1 MLCTFHW
8 TLCEDQDHW
17 ESSLYFLCCFL
28 SVRNLWL
35 TCILMFWTCC
45 QSMMWAITP
54 QTIFQGWVAICDIPL
69 KRLSQ
74 VVKDSSYYLFINLQS
89 SCSFG
94 KLVLSVTWWK
104 LLLPYF
110 ICTTATGWEGKEIF
124 SKGVS
129 DSQKEGEG
137 RGWGSG
143 NYTCPRSLFFCY
155 DGFQV
160 VVVGDQSAG
169 KTSVLEMIAQARIFP
184 RLVSSFMHSIVK
196 W

>member
-8 TLCEDQDHW
+8 TLCGDQDHW

-54 QTIFQGWVAICDIPL
+54 QTIFQGWVAIFDIPL

-74 VVKDSSYYLFINLQS
+74 VVKDSSYFIFINLQS

-94 KLVLSVTWWK
+94 ELVLSVTWWK

-110 ICTTATGWEGKEIF
+110 SCNAATGWEGK
-124 SKGVS
+124 
-129 DSQKEGEG
+129 QKFFP
-137 RGWGSG
+137 RGWVTVKRKERGG
-143 NYTCPRSLFFCY
+143 GGGVETTHVQGHC
-155 DGFQV
+155 
-160 VVVGDQSAG
+160 
-169 KTSVLEMIAQARIFP
+169 
-184 RLVSSFMHSIVK
+184 SFVMMVFR